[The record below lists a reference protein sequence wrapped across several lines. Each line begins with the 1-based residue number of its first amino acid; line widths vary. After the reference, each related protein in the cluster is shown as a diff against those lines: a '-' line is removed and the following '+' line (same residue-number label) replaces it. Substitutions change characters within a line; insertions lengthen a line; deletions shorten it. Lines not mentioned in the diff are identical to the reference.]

1 MANVLIVDDD
11 PAIQQILQAYLGH
24 EGYGLLEAGDGEE
37 ALEKAPQADL
47 VVLDLMLPK
56 RSGWEVAQILR
67 QDFPTLPILMLTAR
81 NEEQERI
88 QGLELGADDYVTKPF
103 SPREV
108 VARVRALLRRSGLK
122 DELVF
127 GDLRIRIRERTAY
140 LKGEALPLSKLEY
153 DLLLTLAHY
162 PGMVWSRERLMERV
176 WGGDYPGVERVVD
189 VHIAGLRKK
198 LGDDVENPR
207 FLETIR
213 GVGYRF
219 REAHPDDAH

>member
-1 MANVLIVDDD
+1 MAKVLIVDDD
-11 PAIQQILQAYLGH
+11 PAIQQILQAYLGR
-24 EGYGLLEAGDGEE
+24 EGYGLLEASDGEE
-37 ALEKAPQADL
+37 ALERAPQADL

-67 QDFPTLPILMLTAR
+67 QDFPSLPILMLTAR

-88 QGLELGADDYVTKPF
+88 QGLEAGADDYVTKPF

-127 GDLRIRIRERTAY
+127 GDLTIRVRERNAY
-140 LKGEALPLSKLEY
+140 LKGEVLPLSRLEY

-198 LGDDVENPR
+198 LGDEVENPR
-207 FLETIR
+207 FIETIR

-219 REAHPDDAH
+219 KEANLEEAD